1 MDPKYITKEYSIAV
15 INHAIASAKFNN
27 EKQADIAFLLGV
39 DNSNIPKYKSGKQK
53 LSPNNVKI
61 LTEHYGMPRQAKG
74 EYIEA
79 TLYKSVDEYLNAID
93 ERIKDLYC
101 SALTELFRS
110 PKVMKAIASAV
121 TARPIRGTDNS
132 DPFTRMQF
140 SYQGCEDEEIPQII
154 SWVNDAI
161 KTDSFKQWYEEMLL
175 FTEQQS
181 ANERYIRQSTPP
193 PLDKGEWCNALI
205 FPDDTPLFFLLAD
218 YYFNFSAKFALPFE
232 GTFKSKH
239 YKKEPVVL
247 TGDEIL
253 NLLPNYHPFVR
264 RTSHVF
270 LDRNFSSLREKPRI
284 GGIDLSSELGPFK
297 DLSPSEPQ
305 IFLFMNK
312 DMVYR
317 LYIIEYWKNKKFDIV
332 ITDIPQQEIFN
343 VFGKLQETFGFDKQS
358 EFELR
363 TKVAEAGGFIPG
375 ARVL

>member
-1 MDPKYITKEYSIAV
+1 MDPKYITKEYSMAV

-61 LTEHYGMPRQAKG
+61 LTEHYGIPRQAKG

-79 TLYKSVDEYLNAID
+79 TLYKTVDEYLSAID
-93 ERIKDLYC
+93 ERVDDLYC
-101 SALTELFRS
+101 SALTELFSS
-110 PKVMKAIASAV
+110 PKVLKAIASAV
-121 TARPIRGTDNS
+121 TAKPIRGTDNS

-140 SYQGCEDEEIPQII
+140 SFQGCKDEEIPQII

-161 KTDSFKQWYEEMLL
+161 KTDSFKTWFEEMLT
-175 FTEQQS
+175 FTKQQS
-181 ANERYIRQSTPP
+181 ANERYIRQPTPP

-218 YYFNFSAKFALPFE
+218 YYFNFSAKFALPFD
-232 GTFKSKH
+232 GTFKSEH
-239 YKKEPVVL
+239 YKTEPVVL

-253 NLLPNYHPFVR
+253 TLFPDCNPFVR

-270 LDRNFSSLREKPRI
+270 LEKNFSSLIDKPAM
-284 GGIDLSSELGPFK
+284 GNIDLSSELRPFE
-297 DLSPSEPQ
+297 DLKPSEPQ

-317 LYIIEYWKNKKFDIV
+317 LYIIEHWKNKRFDIV

-343 VFGKLQETFGFDKQS
+343 VFRKLQKTFGFDKKS